1 MKIIAGSLGG
11 RMLKTVEGPGY
22 RPATAKVR
30 GAVFSMLES
39 RGVVWS
45 GVRVLD
51 LFAGSGSLGFEAA
64 SRGALEVCFVENASR
79 AAACLR
85 TNTEVLGLQETCRVQ
100 EKDVAT
106 FMRSRLHQPFDVVFI
121 DPPYGE
127 GRLAPTMK
135 SLLRGGFLA
144 EDGLVLAEV
153 ETHLR
158 PDPAGMD
165 LPCLSLELS
174 REYGQTRI
182 LIWQQQPIG

>member
-11 RMLKTVEGPGY
+11 RMLKTAEGPGY

-64 SRGALEVCFVENASR
+64 SRGAPEVCFVDNAPK
-79 AAACLR
+79 ATACLR
-85 TNTEVLGLQETCRVQ
+85 TNTDALGLQGICHVQ

-106 FMRSRLHQPFDVVFI
+106 FMRSRLHQPFDIVFI

-127 GRLAPTMK
+127 DRLAPTMK

-144 EDGLVLAEV
+144 EDGFVLAEV
-153 ETHLR
+153 ESNLR
-158 PDPAGMD
+158 PDPATMA
-165 LPCLSLELS
+165 LPGLSLELS

-182 LIWQQQPIG
+182 LLWQQQPAE

>member
-11 RMLKTVEGPGY
+11 RMLKTAEGPGY

-30 GAVFSMLES
+30 GAIFSMLES

-51 LFAGSGSLGFEAA
+51 LFAGSGSLGFESA
-64 SRGALEVCFVENASR
+64 SRGALEVCFVENALK

-85 TNTEVLGLQETCRVQ
+85 VNTETLGLQNVCHVQ

-144 EDGLVLAEV
+144 EDGFVMAEV
-153 ETHLR
+153 ETQLR
-158 PDPAGMD
+158 LPPAAVD
-165 LPCLSLELS
+165 LPGLSLEIS

-182 LIWQQQPIG
+182 LLWQQQPAG